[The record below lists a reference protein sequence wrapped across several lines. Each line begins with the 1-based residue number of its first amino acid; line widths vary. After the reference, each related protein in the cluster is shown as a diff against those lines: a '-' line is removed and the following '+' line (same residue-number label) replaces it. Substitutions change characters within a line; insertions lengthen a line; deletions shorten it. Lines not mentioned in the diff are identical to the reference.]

1 MTDKQKPVP
10 PSLLFVFADQ
20 MRGSDM
26 ACAGN
31 PDVRTPT
38 LDRFAADG
46 VRLTH
51 CLATTP
57 VCGPNRAVLLTG
69 TYPITNRVLGN
80 DLPLPTDLPSLG
92 TIARDN
98 GYRTGY
104 IGKWHLDGLPRSR
117 FTPPGPRRF
126 GFDYWA
132 AYNCTHDYQHPRYFR
147 DTPDL
152 IEVEGYEPQVQ
163 TDLALTFLD
172 QQTQDDPFCL
182 MVSWGPPH
190 DPYPAVPDEYRML
203 YDPEQITLRPN
214 VVADAN
220 NPLARGMEC
229 RRTIADYYAAIT
241 ALDAQ
246 FARLLEKLEE
256 RGLAENTIVVFT
268 SDHGD
273 MLWSH
278 GWMKKQS
285 PYAESVDVPFL
296 IRQPGAL
303 EGGRVS
309 DVLLGTVDLLPTL
322 LGLLGQVVPEGI
334 DGHDLSAALYGD
346 SGAYS
351 PDSVLLS
358 NFIAMDEAAVQGMPE
373 WRAVRTH
380 RHTYVERA
388 DGAEHAPGRGI
399 PWLLFDNDA
408 DPYQQVNLVEQGQ
421 SAPLA
426 GAMRARLAAWL
437 SRTNDPFRDSAGTLA
452 EAGMT
457 EVWAERQR
465 QMSARK

>member
-1 MTDKQKPVP
+1 VTDQRKTAP

-26 ACAGN
+26 GCAGN
-31 PDVRTPT
+31 ADVQTPT
-38 LDRFAADG
+38 LDRFAADA

-69 TYPITNRVLGN
+69 TYPTTNRVLGN

-132 AYNCTHDYQHPRYFR
+132 AYNCSHDYLHPRYFR

-152 IEVEGYEPQVQ
+152 IEPEGYEPQVQ

-172 QQTQDDPFCL
+172 GQTPTDPFCL
-182 MVSWGPPH
+182 VVSWGPPH
-190 DPYPAVPDEYRML
+190 DPYPAVPDEYRAL
-203 YDPEQITLRPN
+203 YDPDQISLRPN
-214 VVADAN
+214 VVSDAD
-220 NPLARGMEC
+220 NPLARGMNC

-246 FARLLEKLEE
+246 FARLLEKLDE

-285 PYAESVDVPFL
+285 PYAESVDVPFI
-296 IRQPGAL
+296 IRQPGVL

-309 DVLLGTVDLLPTL
+309 DVLVGTVDLLPTL
-322 LGLLGQVVPEGI
+322 LGLLSQVVPSGI
-334 DGHDLSAALYGD
+334 DGHDLSAALRGD
-346 SGAYS
+346 PDASH
-351 PDSVLLS
+351 PDSVLL
-358 NFIAMDEAAVQGMPE
+358 AHYLAGDESVLQGMPE

-380 RHTYVERA
+380 RHTYVERPS
-388 DGAEHAPGRGI
+388 DVEHEPGRGI

-408 DPYQQVNLVEQGQ
+408 DPYQQTNLVEQAR

-426 GAMRARLAAWL
+426 GAMRARLADWL
-437 SRTNDPFRDSAGTLA
+437 SRTNDPFHDGAGTLA
-452 EAGMT
+452 DADLM
-457 EVWAERQR
+457 EVWQERQR
-465 QMSARK
+465 LMGAGK